1 MGKSDPVIFPWYASR
16 MTSLAGKRIAFLSQ
30 TEHNFLSRS
39 LSPAE
44 SYFYDIS
51 LGNWDMNQHQ
61 AWSIPEVDA
70 IVCTRAACFSEN
82 PKDFIE
88 RCLSSVV
95 PGGTVFIDWGLGD
108 HWRHRKFMVGWV
120 SGEERVSVTYDKV
133 HYLRS
138 AYWTSEFEA
147 HPEVQK
153 FSLWI
158 SEKGYDKSLTDIIK
172 EEVPCVTCHPSLV
185 AYDAITLWQDSPQ
198 LYVLTEFRHD

>member
-1 MGKSDPVIFPWYASR
+1 MGKSDPLILPWYAKR
-16 MTSLAGKRIAFLSQ
+16 MAGITGQRVAFLGQ
-30 TEHNFLSRS
+30 PGHNALSSALLPRS
-39 LSPAE
+39 AT
-44 SYFYDIS
+44 FHDIA
-51 LGNWDMNQHQ
+51 LKNWDINQEEP
-61 AWSIPEVDA
+61 WDLPEVDA
-70 IVCTRAACFSEN
+70 IVCTRSAYFSEN
-82 PKDFIE
+82 PELFIR
-88 RCLSSVV
+88 RCISAVR
-95 PGGTVFIDWGLGD
+95 PGGSVLIDWGLGD